1 MAKYNTLFP
10 VKYLQDRLGVN
21 LLTIENLKEK
31 LAVVG
36 RWKNEID
43 TKSIYTKKEEQLQ
56 SDFLNDI
63 FGKVLGYAYER
74 GLAELNL
81 EKEYKSKTDGTKPD
95 GVLGYLTAENK
106 DIRVVIELK
115 DAYTNLDHKQN
126 RKNDN
131 RTPVEQAFSYVSKC
145 GGKCK
150 WVIVSNFVE
159 IRLYP
164 ANDSS
169 VYQSFFITDL
179 AKEEKLKE
187 FYALLAKDNLFIPV
201 GNSKV
206 DDLLKV
212 KIEADENITN
222 EFYGVYKNLRSQLF
236 KHIKENNPSVNENT
250 ILTKSQKIL
259 DRIIFICFCEDLGL
273 LPYKVFKEILHQTQ
287 TARFIMTDTR
297 LWEEIKG
304 LFTAID
310 QGYPQENIN
319 RFNGGLFKADDV
331 IDNLV
336 IRDSILKEIL
346 SIERYSF
353 DSDLNVNILGH
364 IFEQSITDLE
374 ELKSVINGE
383 NFDKKKGKRKK
394 DGVFYTPEYIT
405 KYIVN
410 EAVGSWLEDKKKELG
425 YYELPKIDDEQWR
438 RIKTGNVQKN
448 NKTIKA
454 HLNFWLEYRK
464 ALDNIKVLDPACGSG
479 SFLVQVFD
487 YLKQQ
492 RSQVNDEI
500 ATFEGT
506 QAELFNQDTHIL
518 SHNIYG
524 VDLNAESVEITKLAL
539 WLKTANKKDP
549 LTALD
554 DNIKCGNS
562 LIDDVAVAGDK
573 AFDWNKE
580 FPEIMQNGGFDVVVG
595 NPPYVFARNN
605 NFNDFEK
612 DYYYRKYKQASYQ
625 INTYVLFI
633 EQAYNLI
640 KPEGY
645 LGYITPNTFLTINS
659 FRELRYFILQCTC
672 NIQIINIFDK
682 VFNDAAVDT
691 CIIVFKKSLGSNLTL
706 GIIQNGSIQL
716 APTNL
721 IKKSNILVCDNCVIN
736 MSWVNTNEENTLSL
750 NNMDIKTKLKILG
763 KLNTHSDCLKN
774 FSTVSTGVKVYQVGK
789 GTPRQTESVKLNRQ
803 FHSNER
809 KNNTYI
815 KYLEGR
821 DVKRYSLDWS
831 GEYISYGDWIAEPRK
846 SVKFNQERI
855 LVRQIPS
862 KPPYCINAIYTNE
875 YFINDINSMVIQNF
889 KINPLFLLAL
899 LNSKLVSFWF
909 LYTFDKLQR
918 GTFPQFKINELQQF
932 PILSIKAKT
941 QEILIQLV
949 NEMILRNKELQEKSQ
964 HFLNML
970 KAEYENMQTSGRL
983 AGWYN
988 LDWKQFT
995 NELKKQKIILS
1006 GPQKDDWFERF
1017 TRISG
1022 EIKTVQQ
1029 TISAT
1034 DQQIDTLI
1042 YQLYGL
1048 TNEEIKVV
1056 ENG

>member
-1 MAKYNTLFP
+1 MTKYNTLFP
-10 VKYLQDRLGVN
+10 AKYLQDRL
-21 LLTIENLKEK
+21 LLSSLNIEDIEGK
-31 LAVVG
+31 LSVVE

-63 FGKVLGYAYER
+63 FGKVLGYTYER
-74 GLAELNL
+74 GLNELNL

-164 ANDSS
+164 ANDAS
-169 VYQSFFITDL
+169 VYQAFNIVDL
-179 AKEEKLKE
+179 VKTEKLRE
-187 FYALLAKDNLFIPV
+187 FYALLAKGNLFIQN

-212 KIEADENITN
+212 KIEADESITN

-236 KHIKENNPSVNENT
+236 KHIKENNPSIDENA

-287 TARFIMTDTR
+287 TARFNMTDTR
-297 LWEEIKG
+297 LWTEIKG

-319 RFNGGLFKADDV
+319 RFNGGLFKADNI
-331 IDNLV
+331 IDNL
-336 IRDSILKEIL
+336 IIKDSILKEIL
-346 SIERYSF
+346 SIERYDF

-374 ELKSVINGE
+374 ELKSAINGE

-410 EAVGSWLEDKKKELG
+410 ESVGSWLEDKKKELG

-438 RIKTGNVQKN
+438 RIKTGKVQKN

-454 HLNFWLEYRK
+454 HLDFWLEYRK

-487 YLKQQ
+487 YLKEQ
-492 RSQVNDEI
+492 RNQVNEEI

-506 QAELFNQDTHIL
+506 QSELFNQDTHIL
-518 SHNIYG
+518 SNNIYG

-554 DNIKCGNS
+554 NNIKCGNS
-562 LIDDVAVAGDK
+562 LINDVTVAGDK

-580 FPEIMQNGGFDVVVG
+580 FPEIMQSGGFDVVVG
-595 NPPYVFARNN
+595 NPPYIDSEAMTKHQPVEREYIGLTFKGATGNW
-605 NFNDFEK
+605 DI
-612 DYYYRKYKQASYQ
+612 Y
-625 INTYVLFI
+625 IPFI
-633 EQAYNLI
+633 EQSFNLLNNS
-640 KPEGY
+640 GF
-645 LGYITPNTFLTINS
+645 LAFITPDKWLGKPFGESIRTLLLDKIIKIRKYGRDVFADALVDSIVSVYSKKGSKNLTIEDYLMENS
-659 FRELRYFILQCTC
+659 YCIEKNTIPSPYRY
-672 NIQIINIFDK
+672 
-682 VFNDAAVDT
+682 DT
-691 CIIVFKKSLGSNLTL
+691 YF
-706 GIIQNGSIQL
+706 
-716 APTNL
+716 
-721 IKKSNILVCDNCVIN
+721 
-736 MSWVNTNEENTLSL
+736 TLSL
-750 NNMDIKTKLKILG
+750 KIIQKIENVEQHMSDLSICESACATSDAYLLKPILYSNMQVTQDEYKVINTGTISKYVSRWGYKEMKYLGDSYLYPVCTK
-763 KLNTHSDCLKN
+763 SD
-774 FSTVSTGVKVYQVGK
+774 FS
-789 GTPRQTESVKLNRQ
+789 NI
-803 FHSNER
+803 FH
-809 KNNTYI
+809 NTYLEKTNTPKLII
-815 KYLEGR
+815 KGLTLL
-821 DVKRYSLDWS
+821 DVCSDEVGNIIPGKSTLIIKNKDINILKFLLSFLNSSLPIFYITEKYSSMTYNGGITFTKDM
-831 GEYISYGDWIAEPRK
+831 
-846 SVKFNQERI
+846 FNNLPI
-855 LVRQIPS
+855 PSINNKTRQIF
-862 KPPYCINAIYTNE
+862 IE
-875 YFINDINSMVIQNF
+875 YSTIQIKMRENIQ
-889 KINPLFLLAL
+889 KIANKFL
-899 LNSKLVSFWF
+899 KL
-909 LYTFDKLQR
+909 
-918 GTFPQFKINELQQF
+918 
-932 PILSIKAKT
+932 
-941 QEILIQLV
+941 
-949 NEMILRNKELQEKSQ
+949 
-964 HFLNML
+964 L
-970 KAEYENMQTSGRL
+970 KAEYQNTNITSKL
-983 AGWYN
+983 NGWDE

-995 NELKKQKIILS
+995 NELKKQKIVLS
-1006 GPQKDDWFERF
+1006 GSQKDDWFERF
-1017 TRISG
+1017 NRVST
-1022 EIKTVQQ
+1022 EIKELQK
-1029 TISAT
+1029 TIAET
-1034 DQQIDTLI
+1034 DKQIDSLV
-1042 YQLYGL
+1042 YKLYNL
-1048 TNEEIKVV
+1048 TNEEIQII
-1056 ENG
+1056 ESITS